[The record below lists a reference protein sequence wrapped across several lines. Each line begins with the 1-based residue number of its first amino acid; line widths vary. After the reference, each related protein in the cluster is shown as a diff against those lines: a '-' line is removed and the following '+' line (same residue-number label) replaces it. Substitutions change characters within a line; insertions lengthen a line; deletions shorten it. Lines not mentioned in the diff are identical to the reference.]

1 MRNPLRLA
9 ALAVALSA
17 FAGFTG
23 FAAPLAAQEAPVKAE
38 AAPEAAAEPQAEAEA
53 EAKEEPVEAAAAD
66 APKDEAAAEKLA
78 LAERYL
84 TMPAIQKMNDDIYG
98 GSVIDAMM
106 AAQGDSLPKEAQEK
120 LGTILREEFAKMRPG
135 LEKSM
140 IEAASEIFTVEELEA
155 MIAFYDTP
163 EGASVAAKTAPFMQ
177 KTMVIAEPLVEEFQS
192 ALVQR
197 LMTEMK

>member
-17 FAGFTG
+17 FAGLTG
-23 FAAPLAAQEAPVKAE
+23 FAAPLAAQEAPVKVEAAPETE
-38 AAPEAAAEPQAEAEA
+38 AAPEAKETAKAEA
-53 EAKEEPVEAAAAD
+53 
-66 APKDEAAAEKLA
+66 KDEAAAEKLA

-106 AAQGDSLPKEAQEK
+106 AAQGDSLPQEAQEK

-155 MIAFYDTP
+155 MIAFYETP

-177 KTMVIAEPLVEEFQS
+177 KTMIIAEPLVEEFQS